1 MKSIYSNMSELPP
14 EERHLA
20 ALQLWQQRESENAP
34 PPSLAELISAAYPD
48 QPSLDGRSKEARELK
63 AYLSQFGVKAD
74 GAHVYHPKEAPRL
87 TEEHKEFLANNAST
101 MNATHLGRVIF
112 DDPTLTPLH
121 AEIRVVNEFL
131 KTLPSGVVHQNTDDI
146 PEGEYVPPKT
156 FDKTLMTANKYVH
169 EKIDKKKLTGR
180 QKKEVNALTGYVSTY
195 RFIHQINT
203 YDNNRDRVLFESSFV
218 RYTYDKPDLTQEE
231 VDQYIVLSTEVVI
244 GSSIQARSERLQQL
258 LDASAEDTEGR
269 RVAMGLVQA
278 ISAAQTEYNQCVGR
292 QHKLLGDL
300 KEKRSDKLKNQIK
313 ENASVIHLVQMWKEE
328 ESRKKLIALA
338 ELRKKS
344 VKEEIEKLSSM
355 DEVKARIMGISEDE
369 VLNG

>member
-1 MKSIYSNMSELPP
+1 MTELPL

-20 ALQLWQQRESENAP
+20 ALQLWQQRESENAD
-34 PPSLAELISAAYPD
+34 PPSLAELINAAYPD
-48 QPSLDGRSKEARELK
+48 QPSLDGRSKEARDLK
-63 AYLSQFGVKAD
+63 EYLSQYGVKAD
-74 GAHVYHPKEAPRL
+74 GAHVYHPKEPPKL
-87 TEEHKEFLANNAST
+87 TDEHKEFLTNNAST
-101 MNATHLGRVIF
+101 MNATHLGRIIF
-112 DDPTLTPLH
+112 DDATLTPLH

-131 KTLPSGVVHQNTDDI
+131 KTLPSEVVHQDTNDV
-146 PEGEYVPPKT
+146 PEGKYAPPKT
-156 FDKTLMTANKYVH
+156 FDKTLTSANKYIH
-169 EKIDKKKLTGR
+169 NKIDKKKLTGR
-180 QKKEVNALTGYVSTY
+180 QKREIDALMGYVNTY

-203 YDNNRDRVLFESSFV
+203 YDNNTHRCLFESSFI

-258 LDASAEDTEGR
+258 LDTSAEDTEGR

-278 ISAAQTEYNQCVGR
+278 ISSAQTEYNQCVGR

-300 KEKRSDKLKNQIK
+300 KERRSDKLKSQIK
-313 ENASVIHLVQMWKEE
+313 ENASVVHLVQMWKEE

-338 ELRKKS
+338 ELRKRV